1 MSKGIRQFNRAL
13 TYANTNRSFSKE
25 YKADVKAV
33 KKYLKEREELEDK
46 ASFYEAENK
55 RLQRLVDIFQNAI
68 TIIRKPLEPKVIEEP
83 NGSKSLSL
91 LFREMTAIQ
100 TNDLDIMLREILR
113 KWVLENACPK
123 EVKALKEIITLY
135 RDWLANQ
142 KSDFEFFTLLN
153 EIVCKYELS
162 KEVFK

>member
-55 RLQRLVDIFQNAI
+55 RLEKLVNIFKNAI
-68 TIIRKPLEPKVIEEP
+68 TIIHKPMEVKVFDP
-83 NGSKSLSL
+83 SNQAVSML
-91 LFREMTAIQ
+91 AQ
-100 TNDLDIMLREILR
+100 TLTELRANQLDIRLRDTLR
-113 KWVLENACPK
+113 QWVLENACPL
-123 EVKALKEIITLY
+123 ECKALKEIIALHN
-135 RDWLANQ
+135 DWLAYQ
-142 KSDFEFFTLLN
+142 KSDYEFFTLLN
-153 EIVCKYELS
+153 DIICKYDL
-162 KEVFK
+162 KEVIEK

>member
-1 MSKGIRQFNRAL
+1 MSKGIKQFNRAL
-13 TYANTNRSFSKE
+13 RYANTNRSFSKE
-25 YKADVKAV
+25 YKDDVKAV
-33 KKYLKEREELEDK
+33 KKYLDEREELEDK

-55 RLQRLVDIFQNAI
+55 RLQSLVDIFQNAI
-68 TIIRKPLEPKVIEEP
+68 TIIKKPMEIKAFDT
-83 NGSKSLSL
+83 NNKALSML
-91 LFREMTAIQ
+91 AQTITEIQ
-100 TNDLDIMLREILR
+100 TNDLDIRLRETLR

-162 KEVFK
+162 KEVLK